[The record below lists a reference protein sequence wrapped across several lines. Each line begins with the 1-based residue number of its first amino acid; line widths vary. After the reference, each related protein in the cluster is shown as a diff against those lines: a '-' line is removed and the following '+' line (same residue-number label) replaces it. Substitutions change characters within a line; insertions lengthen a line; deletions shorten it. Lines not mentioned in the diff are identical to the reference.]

1 MAQKTS
7 CVLICDTRERNVT
20 RHESELLEVTYEI
33 KQITTGDYCVLT
45 PTGNILVVIERK
57 SLDDFAASLKDS
69 RHSNKSKLN
78 ELRKQ
83 TGCRVIY
90 IIEGPEFSKPNDCYG
105 NIPYRYIES
114 SIFHLIVRDNVT
126 ILRTKDTLHTAKLLA
141 NFVKSMDSLM
151 KKLEEPEIVGAGEPM
166 PLELLADPNAQPVAR
181 EQIVEMLT
189 KKHEK
194 SDIDVVRELWSCFP
208 GIAVE
213 SADDFIKHWS
223 LTSIVSGKVQRA
235 DIVNFKMSNG
245 RKISKRVVDS
255 LTTVNKLLEV
265 RLLSHIPGISHS
277 TAVTITEHA
286 NLSRLLSYNA
296 ECIGMIKIGKNKSSL
311 GVKRAESI
319 LKYFNYKY
327 VKPDDKVG
335 AVPVDIDIND
345 PELIAFL
352 GI

>member
-1 MAQKTS
+1 MAQKTA
-7 CVLICDTRERNVT
+7 CVLICDTRERNVYK
-20 RHESELLEVTYEI
+20 HEHELSEINYEI

-45 PTGNILVVIERK
+45 PTGNILAVIERK

-69 RHSNKSKLN
+69 RHLNKSKLN

-90 IIEGPEFSKPNDCYG
+90 IIEGPEFPKPNDCYG

-114 SIFHLIVRDNVT
+114 SIFHLVVRDNVT

-151 KKLEEPEIVGAGEPM
+151 KKVEEPEIVGAGEHM
-166 PLELLADPNAQPVAR
+166 PLEMLADPNAQPVAR

-213 SADDFIKHWS
+213 SADDFIKNWT
-223 LTSIVSGKVQRA
+223 LAEVVSGKVQRTIIA
-235 DIVNFKMSNG
+235 NFKMSNG

-255 LTTVNKLLEV
+255 LTNVNKLLEV

-286 NLSRLLSYNA
+286 PLGRLLSYNV

-311 GVKRAESI
+311 GTKRAESI

-327 VKPDDKVG
+327 IKPEVNIEP
-335 AVPVDIDIND
+335 VPVDIDIND